1 MSTPEIIT
9 AAILLLESIL
19 VLACFLAALRMRL
32 GAGGVRKADKKGFG
46 AQSLADLRSLG
57 QTMAPG
63 LASLPARLQTV
74 KNGVRVHK
82 DDDALS
88 AVLHHVLNGGPA
100 AIGLET
106 VIGQVL
112 SREEKGIIRV
122 KRARRIGRSEIQ
134 PTNSYLVSWR
144 A

>member
-32 GAGGVRKADKKGFG
+32 VAGGGSRVDKKGFG

-57 QTMAPG
+57 QTVGPTSVG
-63 LASLPARLQTV
+63 LPTQLQAV
-74 KNGVRVHK
+74 KTGVRLHK
-82 DDDALS
+82 DDDALA